1 VRYSV
6 KFKKINREVKILMAL
21 AGKQNTIKLLD
32 IVKEGEVYCLVF
44 EHINQT
50 DYKTILDTIQPRD
63 CKLYIYQILKGLHY
77 AHSIGIMH
85 RDIKPQNVIIDHHKK
100 EVNLHPCS
108 LRSLI
113 GDWESSICQTR
124 ITM

>member
-1 VRYSV
+1 
-6 KFKKINREVKILMAL
+6 MAV

-50 DYKTILDTIQPRD
+50 DYRTILETIQPRD

-100 EVNLHPCS
+100 
-108 LRSLI
+108 
-113 GDWESSICQTR
+113 
-124 ITM
+124 